1 MKKIGITTFYNTLN
15 YGAFLQCFALQ
26 KKLEEKYNTTI
37 INYSNAEIDSNYK
50 IIKTQ
55 NIKRVAK
62 SLIYIKDNIKRKNNF
77 RKCIGKYFPLT
88 SIDDKYD
95 IVIAGSDQIW
105 NKELTNGLDDIFTLK
120 YFNNTKKISYAS
132 SIGNENLISE
142 NKDEYKSFIE
152 NIDIVS
158 VREESAKEELQKIT
172 KKNIGVNL
180 DPTMLLSR
188 EEWDKYTNENKID
201 EKYIFSYFI
210 GVTQEN
216 YDALNLFSDLTEL
229 KVLSYSEHPKEKN
242 ILKKCYSDG
251 PIDFISK
258 IKYAEY
264 VFTSSFHGTVFSII
278 FNKQFICMLPK
289 KRPNRLINLLTKL
302 GLEDRIIRNIDDLK
316 NFNYK
321 KQINYKEVN
330 KKLGSL
336 RNKSVDWLEKAI
348 EKTKVI

>member
-26 KKLEEKYNTTI
+26 KKLEEKYNASI
-37 INYSNAEIDSNYK
+37 IDYSNADIDKNYK
-50 IIKTQ
+50 LVKT
-55 NIKRVAK
+55 NNLKKMVK
-62 SLIYIKDNIKRKNNF
+62 SLIYIKDNLKRKNNF
-77 RKCIGKYFPLT
+77 NKCIKEYFPLT
-88 SIDDKYD
+88 SKDDKYD
-95 IVIAGSDQIW
+95 IVVAGSDQIW
-105 NKELTNGLDDIFTLK
+105 NKELTNGLDEIFTLK

-132 SIGNENLISE
+132 SIGNEKLITE
-142 NKDEYKSFIE
+142 NKDEYKNLIE

-172 KKNIGVNL
+172 KKDIGVNL

-188 EEWDKYTNENKID
+188 EEWDKYTKENNIN

-210 GVTQEN
+210 GVNQEN
-216 YDALNLFSDLTEL
+216 YNALDLFSDLTKL

-251 PIDFISK
+251 PIDFITK

-302 GLEDRIIRNIDDLK
+302 GLEDRIIKNIDDLK
-316 NFNYK
+316 EFDYK
-321 KQINYKEVN
+321 KQIDYKKVN
-330 KKLGSL
+330 KKLESL
-336 RNKSVDWLEKAI
+336 RNQSANWLEKAI
-348 EKTKVI
+348 ETK